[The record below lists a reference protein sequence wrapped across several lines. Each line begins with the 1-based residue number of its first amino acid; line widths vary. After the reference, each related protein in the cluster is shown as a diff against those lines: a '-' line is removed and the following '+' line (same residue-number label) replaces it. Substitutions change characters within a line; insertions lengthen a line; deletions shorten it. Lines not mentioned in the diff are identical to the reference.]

1 MIEHTFDHSRQIIMV
16 VFDRSSRD
24 DLQITISQLQIRNIK
39 KESDDLKT
47 QNLNL
52 TDRLDS
58 VYRR

>member
-1 MIEHTFDHSRQIIMV
+1 MIEHTFDHSRRMIMV
-16 VFDRSSRD
+16 IVDRSSRD

>member
-1 MIEHTFDHSRQIIMV
+1 MV
-16 VFDRSSRD
+16 IVDRSSRD

>member
-1 MIEHTFDHSRQIIMV
+1 MMIV
-16 VFDRSSRD
+16 DRSVLVV

-39 KESDDLKT
+39 KESDELKT
-47 QNLNL
+47 QNLTL

>member
-1 MIEHTFDHSRQIIMV
+1 MIEHTFDHSRQMIMV
-16 VFDRSSRD
+16 IVDRSSRD

>member
-1 MIEHTFDHSRQIIMV
+1 MIMMIV
-16 VFDRSSRD
+16 DRSVLVV

-39 KESDDLKT
+39 KESDELKT
-47 QNLNL
+47 QNLTL